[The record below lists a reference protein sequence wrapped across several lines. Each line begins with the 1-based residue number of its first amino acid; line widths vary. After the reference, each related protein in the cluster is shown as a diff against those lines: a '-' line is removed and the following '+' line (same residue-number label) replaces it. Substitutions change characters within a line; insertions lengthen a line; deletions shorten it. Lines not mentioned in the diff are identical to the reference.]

1 MTKITPQQERL
12 LFIAKV
18 VRREIK
24 HLQSTDNRLFAQ
36 PLTLTLVAQLDSNE
50 DLAERVE
57 AFISR
62 FGRLQDTLGDKL
74 LPNLLA
80 FVGERTAT
88 AVDNLDRAERLGW
101 IKSSDVWL
109 ETRKLRN
116 QMVHEYIEAP
126 EILAD
131 AINSGHNRVPDLIYA
146 ATRMLTEIDN
156 RISNLTFNS

>member
-1 MTKITPQQERL
+1 MTKITPLEERL
-12 LFIAKV
+12 LFLAKV

-36 PLTLTLVAQLDSNE
+36 PLTLTLVAQLDSDE

-74 LPNLLA
+74 LPNLFA

-126 EILAD
+126 EILTD
-131 AINSGHNRVPDLIYA
+131 AINLGHDRVPELIYA
-146 ATRMLTEIDN
+146 ATQMLAEIEKRILN
-156 RISNLTFNS
+156 R

>member
-1 MTKITPQQERL
+1 MTKITPLEERL
-12 LFIAKV
+12 LFLAKV

-36 PLTLTLVAQLDSNE
+36 PLTLTLIAQLDSDE

-101 IKSSDVWL
+101 IKSSDIWL

-126 EILAD
+126 EILTD
-131 AINSGHNRVPDLIYA
+131 AINLGHDRVPELIYA
-146 ATRMLTEIDN
+146 ATQMLAEIESRILN
-156 RISNLTFNS
+156 R

>member
-1 MTKITPQQERL
+1 MTKITPLEERL
-12 LFIAKV
+12 LFLAKV

-36 PLTLTLVAQLDSNE
+36 PLTLTLIAQLDSDE

-126 EILAD
+126 EILTD
-131 AINSGHNRVPDLIYA
+131 AINLGHDRVPELIYA
-146 ATRMLTEIDN
+146 ATQMLAEIEKRILN
-156 RISNLTFNS
+156 R

>member
-1 MTKITPQQERL
+1 MSKFAPQQERL
-12 LFIAKV
+12 LFLAKV
-18 VRREIK
+18 ARREIK

-36 PLTLTLVAQLDSNE
+36 PLTLVLVAQLDSDE

-74 LPNLLA
+74 LPNLLG

-101 IKSSDVWL
+101 IKSSDGWNP
-109 ETRKLRN
+109 ESSEIKWCSNISKLRKC
-116 QMVHEYIEAP
+116 
-126 EILAD
+126 L
-131 AINSGHNRVPDLIYA
+131 L
-146 ATRMLTEIDN
+146 TRSIWGI
-156 RISNLTFNS
+156 RA

>member
-1 MTKITPQQERL
+1 MSCYVRPILRKAPYTALPWKKAYSYDQPQQERL
-12 LFIAKV
+12 LFLAKV

-36 PLTLTLVAQLDSNE
+36 PLTPALVAQLDSDE

-101 IKSSDVWL
+101 IKSSDSWL
-109 ETRKLRN
+109 ETRK
-116 QMVHEYIEAP
+116 A
-126 EILAD
+126 
-131 AINSGHNRVPDLIYA
+131 
-146 ATRMLTEIDN
+146 
-156 RISNLTFNS
+156 

>member
-1 MTKITPQQERL
+1 MTPLSPQQERL
-12 LFIAKV
+12 LFLARV

-24 HLQSTDNRLFAQ
+24 HLQSTDKRLFAQ
-36 PLTLTLVAQLDSNE
+36 PVTVTLVAELNNDE

-74 LPNLLA
+74 LPHLLA
-80 FVGERTAT
+80 FVGERIAT

-101 IKSSDVWL
+101 IKSSDSWL

-116 QMVHEYIEAP
+116 KMVHEYIEAP
-126 EILAD
+126 EVLVD
-131 AINSGHNRVPDLIYA
+131 AINTGHQRVADLVYA
-146 ATRMLTEIDN
+146 ADRMLAEIDK
-156 RISNLTFNS
+156 RIVGK

>member
-1 MTKITPQQERL
+1 MIRVTPQQERL
-12 LFIAKV
+12 LFLAKV

-36 PLTLTLVAQLDSNE
+36 PLTLALIAQLNNDE

-80 FVGERTAT
+80 FVGERAAT

-101 IKSSDVWL
+101 IKSCDSWL

-126 EILAD
+126 EVLAD
-131 AINSGHNRVPDLIYA
+131 AINTGHQRVADLVYT
-146 ATRMLTEIDN
+146 ATQMLAEIDN
-156 RISNLTFNS
+156 RISGNTLF

>member
-1 MTKITPQQERL
+1 MTKLTPQQERL
-12 LFIAKV
+12 LFLAKV

-36 PLTLTLVAQLDSNE
+36 PLTLTLVAQLDSDE

-101 IKSSDVWL
+101 IKSSDSWM

-116 QMVHEYIEAP
+116 QMVHEYIEAL
-126 EILAD
+126 EVFAD
-131 AINSGHNRVPDLIYA
+131 AINLGHERVADLIYA
-146 ATRMLTEIDN
+146 ATWMLTEIDN
-156 RISNLTFNS
+156 RILEK

>member
-1 MTKITPQQERL
+1 MTKFTPHQERL
-12 LFIAKV
+12 LFLAKV

-36 PLTLTLVAQLDSNE
+36 PLTLALVAQLDSDE

-101 IKSSDVWL
+101 IKSSDSWM

-126 EILAD
+126 EVLAD
-131 AINSGHNRVPDLIYA
+131 AINLGHERVADLIYA
-146 ATRMLTEIDN
+146 ATRMLTEIEN
-156 RISNLTFNS
+156 RISGNSLI